1 MTSLG
6 VPLDVSALP
15 DGWTARPPGDA
26 DVAALALLREAT
38 RRGPDGAPAGSAP
51 ADTSTV
57 EAVVVGPASW
67 TRRQLVVD
75 DPDGTAVAWAVVHD
89 RAAGRTEVE
98 VLVLPG
104 ADHADQVAAA
114 LFGWAET
121 AGRVVAAL
129 RRVPSTQLDS
139 GSRADD
145 DRQRR
150 WLSEAGYRCM
160 RTWLQMSRPVEPVE
174 AEPGALP
181 GPRPGVTVR
190 RVRAHANGLPV
201 AEDLH
206 LVHQV
211 LEESFADHFNS
222 YREGFAEFVVRLQED
237 PWHRWDHWW
246 IALLDVD
253 GAPQVGGALISSVL
267 PPDATGHFGSYVDY
281 IGVHRRARGRGVAKS
296 LLHTVITDAAHRD
309 RNRVGLEVDAD
320 SETGADGLYRS
331 LGWQTR
337 YRTES
342 WHRYVELEA

>member
-1 MTSLG
+1 VTALG
-6 VPLDVSALP
+6 VPLDASALP
-15 DGWTARPPGDA
+15 EGWTARPPD
-26 DVAALALLREAT
+26 DDDIPTLARLREAT
-38 RRGPDGAPAGSAP
+38 RRGPDGAPASTAP

-67 TRRQLVVD
+67 TRRQLMVT
-75 DPDGTAVAWAVVHD
+75 DPAGSAVAWAVVHD
-89 RAAGRTEVE
+89 RAAGRTEIE
-98 VLVLPG
+98 VMVLPG
-104 ADHADQVAAA
+104 TLHADQVAAA
-114 LFGWAET
+114 LFGWAEAAGLIT
-121 AGRVVAAL
+121 ATL

-139 GSRADD
+139 GTRADD
-145 DRQRR
+145 ERQRR
-150 WLSEAGYRCM
+150 WLARAGYRCM
-160 RTWLQMSRPVEPVE
+160 RTWLQMSRPVRSDE
-174 AEPGALP
+174 AEPGVLP

-190 RVRAHANGLPV
+190 RVRAHENGLPV

-246 IALLDVD
+246 IALVEVD
-253 GAPQVGGALISSVL
+253 GVEQAGGALISSVL
-267 PPDATGHFGSYVDY
+267 PPDTDGHYGSYVDY

-296 LLHTVITDAAHRD
+296 LLHTVIADAARRD

-320 SETGADGLYRS
+320 SSTGADGLYLA
-331 LGWQTR
+331 LGWETR

-342 WHRYVELEA
+342 WHRYVEVGR

>member
-1 MTSLG
+1 MSSLG
-6 VPLDVSALP
+6 VPLDVSTLP
-15 DGWTARPPGDA
+15 PGWTARPPGDTDIA
-26 DVAALALLREAT
+26 TLAQLRAVT
-38 RRGPDGAPAGSAP
+38 HRGPDDPPVGGAPF
-51 ADTSTV
+51 DTSLV

-67 TRRQLVVD
+67 TRRQLVVH
-75 DPDGTAVAWAVVHD
+75 DPDGAAVAWAVVHD

-98 VLVLPG
+98 VMVLPDAVG
-104 ADHADQVAAA
+104 ADRIAGA
-114 LFGWAET
+114 LFAWAES
-121 AGRVVAAL
+121 AGRVVASL

-139 GSRADD
+139 GARADD

-150 WLSEAGYRCM
+150 WLGEAGYQRM
-160 RTWLQMSRPVEPVE
+160 RTWLQMSRPVHPAE
-174 AEPGALP
+174 AAPDALP
-181 GPRPGVTVR
+181 TPRPGVTVR
-190 RVRAHANGLPV
+190 RVRAHDNGLPV

-246 IALLDVD
+246 LAVLEVD
-253 GAPQVGGALISSVL
+253 GVEQVGGALISSVL
-267 PPDATGHFGSYVDY
+267 PPDAAGHQGSYVQY

-296 LLHTVITDAAHRD
+296 LLHTVIADAARRG

-320 SETGADGLYRS
+320 SATGADGLYLA
-331 LGWQTR
+331 LGWETR

-342 WHRYVELEA
+342 WHRYVEVER